1 MEPKD
6 ILKKLHPN
14 QFSDSKIVERV
25 DCPRELLD
33 FKISCLSEE
42 NMQFDFEYAIPMKQI
57 TVTAGT
63 KITEENPCK
72 AVLMSPEE

>member
-1 MEPKD
+1 MG
-6 ILKKLHPN
+6 LKN
-14 QFSDSKIVERV
+14 
-25 DCPRELLD
+25 
-33 FKISCLSEE
+33 LSVGATID

-72 AVLMSPEE
+72 VVLMSPEE

>member
-14 QFSDSKIVERV
+14 QFSDSKIVEKV

-33 FKISCLSEE
+33 FKISCLSEFP
-42 NMQFDFEYAIPMKQI
+42 NNK
-57 TVTAGT
+57 
-63 KITEENPCK
+63 
-72 AVLMSPEE
+72 

>member
-14 QFSDSKIVERV
+14 QFSDSKIVEKV

-33 FKISCLSEE
+33 FKISVNNL
-42 NMQFDFEYAIPMKQI
+42 
-57 TVTAGT
+57 
-63 KITEENPCK
+63 
-72 AVLMSPEE
+72 